1 MQVQKADDMQYGQ
14 SILSIVKLNVGGHY
28 FTTSRQTL
36 TRDPNSMLAAM
47 FSGKFEMKPHEDGTF
62 FIDRDGTHFRF
73 ILNYL
78 RTGKLTSPE
87 GEAALKELQEE
98 AEFYQIEGLIEKLKV
113 NQQSLTSVKL
123 NVGGHQFTTSLQTL
137 TKDPNSMLAAMF
149 SGKFEMKP
157 HEDGTFFIDR
167 DGTHFRFILNYLRTG
182 KLTLP
187 DGAKF
192 LKELAE
198 EAEFYQIQGI
208 LDKLKLMTESLTS
221 VKLNVGG
228 HHFTTSLQ
236 TLTKDPNS
244 RLAAMFSGEHDENS
258 TIFLERDGKHFRFI
272 LNYLRNGELVLP
284 DDAKFVKELE
294 TEAQFYKIEGILIR
308 LSLFSEILT
317 NEEHIS
323 VLLSWL
329 PVHDTRMRRR
339 HLRLLYRASRDGFAA
354 ECFHSRC
361 DNKGPTVTIVKS
373 GEYIFGG
380 FTEQSWT
387 SK

>member
-1 MQVQKADDMQYGQ
+1 MVSEQKAGVISRKYFTLYSPKPVCSDKQVQKVDNMQHDQ

-28 FTTSRQTL
+28 
-36 TRDPNSMLAAM
+36 
-47 FSGKFEMKPHEDGTF
+47 
-62 FIDRDGTHFRF
+62 
-73 ILNYL
+73 
-78 RTGKLTSPE
+78 
-87 GEAALKELQEE
+87 
-98 AEFYQIEGLIEKLKV
+98 
-113 NQQSLTSVKL
+113 
-123 NVGGHQFTTSLQTL
+123 FTTSLQTL

-149 SGKFEMKP
+149 SGKFEMEP
-157 HEDGTFFIDR
+157 RGDGAFFIDR

-258 TIFLERDGKHFRFI
+258 TIFLDRDGKHFRFI

-329 PVHDTRMRRR
+329 PVHDTGMRRR

-361 DNKGPTVTIVKS
+361 DNNGPTVTIVKS

-380 FTEQSWT
+380 FTEKSWT
-387 SK
+387 CK

>member
-1 MQVQKADDMQYGQ
+1 MQYGQ

-47 FSGKFEMKPHEDGTF
+47 FTGKFEMEPRGDGAF

-113 NQQSLTSVKL
+113 NPQSLTSVKL
-123 NVGGHQFTTSLQTL
+123 NVGGHHFTTSLQTL

-258 TIFLERDGKHFRFI
+258 TIFLDRDGKHFRFI

-329 PVHDTRMRRR
+329 PVHDTGMRRR

-361 DNKGPTVTIVKS
+361 DNNGPTVTIVKS

-380 FTEQSWT
+380 FTEHSWT

>member
-1 MQVQKADDMQYGQ
+1 MQYGQ

-28 FTTSRQTL
+28 FTTSLQTL

-47 FSGKFEMKPHEDGTF
+47 FSGKFEMEPRGDGAF

-113 NQQSLTSVKL
+113 NSESLTSVKL
-123 NVGGHQFTTSLQTL
+123 NVGGHHFTTSLQTL

-258 TIFLERDGKHFRFI
+258 TIFLDRDGKHFRFI

-317 NEEHIS
+317 NEEHIN

-329 PVHDTRMRRR
+329 PFHDAGMKRRR
-339 HLRLLYRASRDGFAA
+339 LRLLYRASRDGFAA

-361 DNKGPTVTIVKS
+361 DNNGPTVTIVKS

>member
-1 MQVQKADDMQYGQ
+1 MLVQKADDMQYGQ

-28 FTTSRQTL
+28 FTTS
-36 TRDPNSMLAAM
+36 
-47 FSGKFEMKPHEDGTF
+47 
-62 FIDRDGTHFRF
+62 
-73 ILNYL
+73 
-78 RTGKLTSPE
+78 
-87 GEAALKELQEE
+87 
-98 AEFYQIEGLIEKLKV
+98 
-113 NQQSLTSVKL
+113 
-123 NVGGHQFTTSLQTL
+123 LQTL

-149 SGKFEMKP
+149 SGKFEMEP
-157 HEDGTFFIDR
+157 RGDGAFFIDR
-167 DGTHFRFILNYLRTG
+167 DGTHFRFILNFLRTG

-187 DGAKF
+187 DGATF

-228 HHFTTSLQ
+228 HYFTTTLQ
-236 TLTKDPNS
+236 TLTKDRNS
-244 RLAAMFSGEHDENS
+244 RLAAMFSGKHAENG
-258 TIFLERDGKHFRFI
+258 TLFLDRDGKHFRFI

-308 LSLFSEILT
+308 LSLFSGILT

-329 PVHDTRMRRR
+329 PVHDTGMRQRQ
-339 HLRLLYRASRDGFAA
+339 LRLLYRASRDGFAA

-361 DNKGPTVTIVKS
+361 DNNGPTVTIVKS

-380 FTEQSWT
+380 FTEKSWT

>member
-1 MQVQKADDMQYGQ
+1 MLVQKADDMQYGQ

-28 FTTSRQTL
+28 FTTS
-36 TRDPNSMLAAM
+36 
-47 FSGKFEMKPHEDGTF
+47 
-62 FIDRDGTHFRF
+62 
-73 ILNYL
+73 
-78 RTGKLTSPE
+78 
-87 GEAALKELQEE
+87 
-98 AEFYQIEGLIEKLKV
+98 
-113 NQQSLTSVKL
+113 
-123 NVGGHQFTTSLQTL
+123 LQTL

-149 SGKFEMKP
+149 SGKFEMEP
-157 HEDGTFFIDR
+157 RGDGAFFIDR
-167 DGTHFRFILNYLRTG
+167 DGTHFRFILNFLRTG

-187 DGAKF
+187 DGATF

-228 HHFTTSLQ
+228 HYFTTTLQ

-244 RLAAMFSGEHDENS
+244 RLAAMFSGEHDK
-258 TIFLERDGKHFRFI
+258 TGPIFLDRDGKHFRFI

-308 LSLFSEILT
+308 LSLFSGILT

-329 PVHDTRMRRR
+329 PVHDTGMRQRQ
-339 HLRLLYRASRDGFAA
+339 LRLLYRASRDGFAA

-361 DNKGPTVTIVKS
+361 DNNGPTVTIVKS

-380 FTEQSWT
+380 FTEKSWT

>member
-1 MQVQKADDMQYGQ
+1 MQYGQ

-47 FSGKFEMKPHEDGTF
+47 FTGKFEMEPRGDGAF

-113 NQQSLTSVKL
+113 NSESLTSVKL
-123 NVGGHQFTTSLQTL
+123 NVGGHHFTTSLQTL

-167 DGTHFRFILNYLRTG
+167 DGTHFRFILNYLRTC

-192 LKELAE
+192 LKELTE
-198 EAEFYQIQGI
+198 EAEFYQIRGI

-258 TIFLERDGKHFRFI
+258 TIFLDRDGKHFRFI

-329 PVHDTRMRRR
+329 PVHYTGMRRR

-361 DNKGPTVTIVKS
+361 DNNGPTVTIVKS

-380 FTEQSWT
+380 FTEHSWT

>member
-28 FTTSRQTL
+28 FTTS
-36 TRDPNSMLAAM
+36 
-47 FSGKFEMKPHEDGTF
+47 
-62 FIDRDGTHFRF
+62 
-73 ILNYL
+73 
-78 RTGKLTSPE
+78 
-87 GEAALKELQEE
+87 
-98 AEFYQIEGLIEKLKV
+98 
-113 NQQSLTSVKL
+113 
-123 NVGGHQFTTSLQTL
+123 LQTL

-149 SGKFEMKP
+149 SGKFEMEP
-157 HEDGTFFIDR
+157 RGDGAFFIDR

-187 DGAKF
+187 DGATF

-228 HHFTTSLQ
+228 HYFTTTLQ

-244 RLAAMFSGEHDENS
+244 RLAAMFSGEHAENS
-258 TIFLERDGKHFRFI
+258 TIFLDRDGQHFRFI

-284 DDAKFVKELE
+284 DGAKFVKELE
-294 TEAQFYKIEGILIR
+294 TEAQFYQIGGILIR

-317 NEEHIS
+317 NEEHIN

-329 PVHDTRMRRR
+329 PFHDAGMKRRR
-339 HLRLLYRASRDGFAA
+339 LGLLYRASRDGFAA

-361 DNKGPTVTIVKS
+361 DNNGPTVTIVKS

-380 FTEQSWT
+380 FTTQSWT

>member
-1 MQVQKADDMQYGQ
+1 MQYGQ

-47 FSGKFEMKPHEDGTF
+47 FTGKFEMEPRGDGAF

-113 NQQSLTSVKL
+113 NSESLTSVKL
-123 NVGGHQFTTSLQTL
+123 NVGGHHFTTSLQTL

-192 LKELAE
+192 LKELTE
-198 EAEFYQIQGI
+198 EAEFYQIRGI

-258 TIFLERDGKHFRFI
+258 TIFLDRDGKHFRFI

-317 NEEHIS
+317 NEEHIN
-323 VLLSWL
+323 VLLGWL
-329 PVHDTRMRRR
+329 PFHDARMRRR
-339 HLRLLYRASRDGFAA
+339 RLRLLYRASRDGFAA

-361 DNKGPTVTIVKS
+361 DNNGPTVTIVKS

-380 FTEQSWT
+380 FTEHSWT

>member
-28 FTTSRQTL
+28 FTTS
-36 TRDPNSMLAAM
+36 
-47 FSGKFEMKPHEDGTF
+47 
-62 FIDRDGTHFRF
+62 
-73 ILNYL
+73 
-78 RTGKLTSPE
+78 
-87 GEAALKELQEE
+87 
-98 AEFYQIEGLIEKLKV
+98 
-113 NQQSLTSVKL
+113 
-123 NVGGHQFTTSLQTL
+123 LQTL

-149 SGKFEMKP
+149 SGKFEMEP
-157 HEDGTFFIDR
+157 RGDGAFFIDR

-187 DGAKF
+187 DGATF

-228 HHFTTSLQ
+228 HYFTTTLQ

-258 TIFLERDGKHFRFI
+258 TIFLDRDGKHFRFI

-329 PVHDTRMRRR
+329 PVLDTGMRRR

-354 ECFHSRC
+354 NCFHSRC
-361 DNKGPTVTIVKS
+361 DNNGPTVTIVKS

-380 FTEQSWT
+380 FTERSWT